1 MSSLA
6 HGWEITRT
14 TKTPN
19 TLIVGRERYAAKVA
33 RTVRRGDAVRSAQ
46 SEARFLPYTLWQR
59 VDPVSGE
66 PVLDPDTG
74 NPIYDLLVRRF
85 GAHEIPPTGRRG

>member
-1 MSSLA
+1 M
-6 HGWEITRT
+6 
-14 TKTPN
+14 
-19 TLIVGRERYAAKVA
+19 
-33 RTVRRGDAVRSAQ
+33 RSAQ